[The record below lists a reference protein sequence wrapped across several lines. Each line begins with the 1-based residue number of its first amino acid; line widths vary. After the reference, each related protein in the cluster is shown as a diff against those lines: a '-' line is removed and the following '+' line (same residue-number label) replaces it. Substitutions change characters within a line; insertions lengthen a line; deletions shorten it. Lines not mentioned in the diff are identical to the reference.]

1 MLELNDIEHIK
12 STIPENVT
20 LVAATK
26 YVAASDMKKLLY
38 VGIHHF
44 GENRVDS
51 FLEKEQALK
60 GESIVWHFIGHLQ
73 RNKAKLVLN
82 KIDYLHSLDSL
93 ELAKIIEDERKTPLN
108 CFVEVSLNHEE
119 SKNGVPFEQLNEFI
133 KELLK
138 FKKVHL
144 IGLMCMTKEACTPKE
159 KYQQFKA
166 LAYLKDR
173 LNHDFNLELKELSMG
188 MSEDYLEAIKAGTT
202 MVRLGRI
209 LWKQDK

>member
-1 MLELNDIEHIK
+1 MELNDIEHIK

-26 YVAASDMKKLLY
+26 YVDASDMKKLLKS
-38 VGIHHF
+38 GIHHF

-51 FLEKEQALK
+51 FLEKKQALK
-60 GESIVWHFIGHLQ
+60 DEAIVWHFIGHLQ

-93 ELAKIIEDERKTPLN
+93 ELAKIIEEERVTPLN

-119 SKNGVPFEQLNEFI
+119 SKNGVPFEQLNDFI

-138 FKKVHL
+138 FNKVHL
-144 IGLMCMTKEACTPKE
+144 VGLMCMTKEDSTPKE

-173 LNHDFNLELKELSMG
+173 LNYDFNLELKELSMG